1 MRTNALSGSE
11 STQKRLDVKKRRG
24 PAAFQQGSIDFSATP
39 DYVRHREL
47 DACVAPHV
55 VFDVALALGS
65 EAARPR
71 HKKGIVVTPTSNL
84 MSSHLRRAT

>member
-55 VFDVALALGS
+55 VLTLPWPLAAKLPG
-65 EAARPR
+65 
-71 HKKGIVVTPTSNL
+71 HVTRKA
-84 MSSHLRRAT
+84 SS